1 MPKKEI
7 SFSSGDVIFRQ
18 GEPCRHVYT
27 ILEGRVEMFYEING
41 QTRVLGRKSEDD
53 VLGANS
59 VLEGTYDT
67 SARAATNVVLAEQ
80 TAEEYIA
87 QLQRSG
93 ELSPSFKGEN
103 VNAGA
108 AAEEEEDG
116 DFSFDFGSSF
126 GADDEEEEESGTPA
140 KSGRRRS
147 SALSFGM
154 EDEEEEKKSP
164 KALVKVEKPASPPVT
179 VKPRILPADIR
190 KSPLT
195 EWLMES
201 REEPVSFGPAVLLA
215 SFVGDDDGRLRDVV
229 YETLRQIPNL
239 QVKAV
244 GAAVRDENVGR
255 AALQMRSW
263 MKQHEADV
271 GLYARLDNAGRILEF
286 HTVKTPVPGDAAGPG
301 MRFFLPVE
309 MKPEHRTLLKIFTA
323 AAVVPTRLEHEQLL
337 RLFLPVVLSEAAV
350 FGAAPMPG
358 LRAEEQAAN
367 LTCFA
372 SALSLAG
379 LFRPKENTHAR
390 AAEVYEKALALMPSY
405 APEYVFVNRQVGLIH
420 QILGEKKEDVQ
431 ALKKAEDIF
440 SRAVEAVSA
449 VHQPEAW
456 GDLKIRIGNVRQKI
470 AAFTGGGDDFA
481 LAMNAYRDA
490 LGVLKASVNT
500 EKWADAMN
508 GLARTMQLFGT
519 HSAKTTL
526 LEKSIGLYEKELAVL
541 NRDMFPMAWAS
552 ASNNL
557 ASALFL
563 LFDKKNDPALLRRA
577 VEVFSD
583 ALTVYDK
590 TGARK
595 MAAVATNNLRRAEK
609 ALSETENELEQKK
622 NWLDDLLDNAEDGSV
637 PMGDDGDEPLVFEKI
652 AVFEELD
659 DDE

>member
-67 SARAATNVVLAEQ
+67 SARAATNVVLTEQ

-93 ELSPSFKGEN
+93 ELSPSFKEESGK
-103 VNAGA
+103 AGGG
-108 AAEEEEDG
+108 EEEDDS
-116 DFSFDFGSSF
+116 DFSFDFGGSF
-126 GADDEEEEESGTPA
+126 GADEEEEEEKDASV

-154 EDEEEEKKSP
+154 EEEEEERKKPP
-164 KALVKVEKPASPPVT
+164 KALVKVEKPASLPVT
-179 VKPRILPADIR
+179 LKPRILPADIR

-201 REEPVSFGPAVLLA
+201 REEPVSFGPTVLLA
-215 SFVGDDDGRLRDVV
+215 SFVGDDDGHLRDAV

-244 GAAVRDENVGR
+244 GTAVRDENVGR

-286 HTVKTPVPGDAAGPG
+286 HTVKTSVPGDTAGPG
-301 MRFFLPVE
+301 MRFFLPAE
-309 MKPEHRTLLKIFTA
+309 MKPEHRTLLKIFTT

-337 RLFLPVVLSEAAV
+337 RLFLPVILGEAAV
-350 FGAAPMPG
+350 FGAEPMPG

-372 SALSLAG
+372 SALTLIG
-379 LFRPKENTHAR
+379 LFKPKENMPAR

-420 QILGEKKEDVQ
+420 QILGEKKDDVR

-440 SRAVEAVSA
+440 NRAAEAVSP

-470 AAFTGGGDDFA
+470 ASFTGGGDDFA

-490 LGVLKASVNT
+490 LGVLKPSINT

-508 GLARTMQLFGT
+508 GLARTMQVFGT
-519 HSAKTTL
+519 HSVKTTL

-609 ALSETENELEQKK
+609 ALSETEKELEQKK
-622 NWLDDLLDNAEDGSV
+622 NWLDDLLDEAGDENPVSGDG
-637 PMGDDGDEPLVFEKI
+637 GEEPLVFEKI